1 MDNMTSI
8 EQQLRDRFDI
18 CYVLTLSNR
27 EDRRKFME
35 EQFNRYWQC
44 DIYNNQWLNY
54 HYATPFPYNNII
66 ADAFNKTGKGRFTKP
81 NEYDC
86 ARNHYSIVKECYDRG
101 FNHIL
106 ILEDDICFYNK
117 MEIFNDF
124 INNIP
129 VDYDLIQFGGFTVDP
144 KAKNILDAYDKG
156 QYWVKHK
163 DCLIW
168 NASMYALSRKG
179 MEYYLAFMNKI
190 FWVADGPLYK
200 APLNDKLINTYIST
214 KPLVIQADKHQITSD
229 IRNDKND
236 SIDYNNDNVYESR
249 INLED
254 YK

>member
-1 MDNMTSI
+1 MGNYLYENI
-8 EQQLRDRFDI
+8 KAKFDI
-18 CYVLTLSNR
+18 CYVLTMCNR
-27 EDRRKFME
+27 PDRQKHME
-35 EQFNRYWQC
+35 AQFNEYGWE
-44 DIYNNQWLNY
+44 IGTGWMSYKF
-54 HYATPFPYNNII
+54 ATPFPYNDII
-66 ADAFNKTGKGRFTKP
+66 ANAFNKTGKGRFTKA

-86 ARNHYSIVKECYDRG
+86 ARNHYGIVKECYDRG
-101 FNHIL
+101 FKSVL

-117 MEIFNDF
+117 MEIFNEF

-129 VDYDLIQFGGFTVDP
+129 ADYDLIQFGGFTVDP

-214 KPLVIQADKHQITSD
+214 IPLVIQEDKHKLSSD

-236 SIDYNNDNVYESR
+236 SIDYNNDNIYESR
-249 INLED
+249 INLDD
-254 YK
+254 YKW